1 MKPVEAC
8 LASVEISRR
17 KVTGMQKMAVW
28 GLLLE
33 PKYSF
38 IFQMSIFA
46 DNKYNGHIRF

>member
-28 GLLLE
+28 GLLLKS
-33 PKYSF
+33 KYSSF
-38 IFQMSIFA
+38 FQMSIFA
-46 DNKYNGHIRF
+46 DYKYNGHIKF